1 VLELICRAG
10 VVISGTPAE
19 YDTPGAPIREVFVNA
34 RAHAPITELASSESF
49 SKVLD
54 PSRTG
59 VSRPQVGRVGYHNP
73 IGGWANAALGVQRL
87 YEKIAAVGG
96 GELVRNAAV
105 KSLIY
110 DKRGNDVVGVTTV
123 NGANYFGDKV
133 ILAMGSWTGPF
144 MKQQG
149 LFPDDPEKLVA
160 TGLGLGAFQLS
171 KEDVERYKDVPVI
184 MAWDGSGFYCF
195 PVCPYT
201 SYISPMCLFD
211 NGAELIHSLTR
222 PA

>member
-1 VLELICRAG
+1 M
-10 VVISGTPAE
+10 ISGTPAE
-19 YDTPGAPIREVFVNA
+19 YDTPTAPIREVFTNA
-34 RAHAPITELASSESF
+34 RAHAPITDLSSSESF

-54 PSRTG
+54 PSYTG
-59 VSRPQVGRVGYHNP
+59 ISRPQVGRVGYFNP

-87 YEKIAAVGG
+87 YEKIAALEG
-96 GELVRNAAV
+96 GELVPGAAA

-110 DKRGNDVVGVTTV
+110 DKRGNDVVGVSTQD
-123 NGANYFGDKV
+123 GRSFYGDKV

-160 TGLGLGAFQLS
+160 TGLGLGAFQLNETDW
-171 KEDVERYKDVPVI
+171 KRYKDVPVI

-195 PVCPYT
+195 PV
-201 SYISPMCLFD
+201 SPQ
-211 NGAELIHSLTR
+211 R
-222 PA
+222 

>member
-1 VLELICRAG
+1 M
-10 VVISGTPAE
+10 VISGTPAE
-19 YDTPGAPIREVFVNA
+19 YDTPTAPIREVFTNA
-34 RAHAPITELASSESF
+34 RAHAPITDLASSESF

-59 VSRPQVGRVGYHNP
+59 ISRTQVGRVGYFNP

-96 GELVRNAAV
+96 CELVPSAPA

-110 DKRGNDVVGVTTV
+110 DKRGNDVVGVTTED
-123 NGANYFGDKV
+123 GRQFHGDKV

-149 LFPDDPEKLVA
+149 LFPDDPEKLLA
-160 TGLGLGAFQLS
+160 TGIGLGAFQLS
-171 KEDVERYKDVPVI
+171 AEDAKRYKDVPVI

-195 PVCPYT
+195 PV
-201 SYISPMCLFD
+201 SV
-211 NGAELIHSLTR
+211 
-222 PA
+222 

>member
-1 VLELICRAG
+1 M
-10 VVISGTPAE
+10 ISGTPAQ
-19 YDTPGAPIREVFVNA
+19 YDTPTAPIREVFTNA
-34 RAHAPITELASSESF
+34 RAHAPITDLSSSESF

-54 PSRTG
+54 PSNTG
-59 VSRPQVGRVGYHNP
+59 ISRPQVGRVGYFNP

-87 YEKIAAVGG
+87 YEKIAALEG
-96 GELVRNAAV
+96 GELVPGAAA

-110 DKRGNDVVGVTTV
+110 DKRGNDVVGVSTQD
-123 NGANYFGDKV
+123 GRSFYGDKV

-160 TGLGLGAFQLS
+160 TGLGLGAFQLNEADW
-171 KEDVERYKDVPVI
+171 KRYKDVPVI

-195 PVCPYT
+195 PV
-201 SYISPMCLFD
+201 SPQ
-211 NGAELIHSLTR
+211 R
-222 PA
+222 

>member
-1 VLELICRAG
+1 M
-10 VVISGTPAE
+10 VISGTPAE
-19 YDTPGAPIREVFVNA
+19 YDSPDAPIREVFVNA
-34 RAHAPITELASSESF
+34 RRHAPITDLASSSSF

-54 PSRTG
+54 PSNTG
-59 VSRPQVGRVGYHNP
+59 VSRAQVGRVGYFNP

-96 GELVRNAAV
+96 GNLVPSAAA

-110 DKRGNDVVGVTTV
+110 DKRGNDVIGVTTED
-123 NGANYFGDKV
+123 GRTFKGDKV

-149 LFPDDPEKLVA
+149 LFPDDPEKLLA
-160 TGLGLGAFQLS
+160 TGIGLGAFQLS
-171 KEDVERYKDVPVI
+171 EEDAKRYKDVPVI

-195 PVCPYT
+195 PVSSHQRALY
-201 SYISPMCLFD
+201 
-211 NGAELIHSLTR
+211 SLR
-222 PA
+222 IALS